1 MKRLFL
7 VALVVILVA
16 ASWILYSQQHKEVA
30 TLPEGI
36 VTAPVTRDSI
46 ESLISATGAVA
57 AEYEQQLTFAV
68 AGEVVEVL
76 VQVGDRVTAG
86 QVLARMDDED
96 LHLAVMQAEAALAVA
111 EAQLAQVRVGPTAEE
126 LVRYEAAV
134 EIAQA
139 GSASARAAVNSAQA
153 SVDRLLAGASEE
165 EIAIAERQVEEA
177 KNRLWGAQSQRDS
190 ICGRLGFGGMEA
202 DCDNAKAAVNQSEEA
217 VSIAELQLQSILKGA
232 RPEDLTTARA
242 QLDQARAQLAQ
253 TGSQVAQA
261 EADLARARRGAAP
274 EQVAVAEA
282 QVEQARI
289 GVLSAQ
295 ARLIDAELTASS
307 DGVLARWNLHVG
319 DRVSP
324 GSPVG
329 TLVDDAHY
337 HLMVNIDETDI
348 RNVRQGQEARVSLD
362 AFPDQQL
369 AGRVSAVSLL
379 GDSAQGL
386 VTYSVRVDLD
396 PSDVMVRP
404 LMTATVDIVVD
415 RKDAVLCVPNRAL
428 RRDAKGRYVEVVRNN
443 RVQRA
448 DVQVGVSDTEL
459 TEVLDGVSEGEE
471 VVVSQPRVDLLG
483 AMGGGR

>member
-1 MKRLFL
+1 ML
-7 VALVVILVA
+7 A
-16 ASWILYSQQHKEVA
+16 
-30 TLPEGI
+30 
-36 VTAPVTRDSI
+36 
-46 ESLISATGAVA
+46 
-57 AEYEQQLTFAV
+57 
-68 AGEVVEVL
+68 
-76 VQVGDRVTAG
+76 QVGDRVTAG
-86 QVLARMDDED
+86 QLLARVDDED
-96 LHLAVMQAEAALAVA
+96 LRLAVMQAEAALAVA

-153 SVDRLLAGASEE
+153 SVDRLLAGATEE
-165 EIAIAERQVEEA
+165 EIAIAERQVEGQ
-177 KNRLWGAQSQRDS
+177 NRLWGAQSQRDS

-202 DCDNAKAAVNQSEEA
+202 ECDNAKAAVNQSEEA

-319 DRVSP
+319 DRVA
-324 GSPVG
+324 G
-329 TLVDDAHY
+329 
-337 HLMVNIDETDI
+337 
-348 RNVRQGQEARVSLD
+348 
-362 AFPDQQL
+362 L
-369 AGRVSAVSLL
+369 AGGHSCR
-379 GDSAQGL
+379 
-386 VTYSVRVDLD
+386 
-396 PSDVMVRP
+396 
-404 LMTATVDIVVD
+404 
-415 RKDAVLCVPNRAL
+415 
-428 RRDAKGRYVEVVRNN
+428 
-443 RVQRA
+443 
-448 DVQVGVSDTEL
+448 
-459 TEVLDGVSEGEE
+459 
-471 VVVSQPRVDLLG
+471 
-483 AMGGGR
+483 